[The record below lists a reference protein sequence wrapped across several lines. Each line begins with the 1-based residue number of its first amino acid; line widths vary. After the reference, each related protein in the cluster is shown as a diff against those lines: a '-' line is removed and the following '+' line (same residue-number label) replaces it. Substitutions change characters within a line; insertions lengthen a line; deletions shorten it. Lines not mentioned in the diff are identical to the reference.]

1 MNKYALTV
9 VTKPEMDEKARKE
22 LLASITAKMG
32 EKTKEDLWGI
42 KDLSYPIKKQT
53 KGYYAHYFFEAD
65 PKVIAPLDK
74 FIKLE
79 EDVIRHLIVKLDK

>member
-32 EKTKEDLWGI
+32 EKIKEDLWGI

-53 KGYYAHYFFEAD
+53 KGYYAHYTFEAD
-65 PKVIAPLDK
+65 PQVIAPLDK